1 MIIDHIHGKGK
12 ELQFLGWGSV
22 SHAEGADGLPVF
34 HALKYQVTDSEGKAV
49 PFRFSSIHRA
59 DVNDVLKGHHADK
72 DFGFRIQFEDTD
84 SPSYHM
90 ICTDPVS
97 GATLEKTV
105 TRRKIRAQIEQDKA
119 QEREAYIGPLSY
131 DAWRKQR
138 LPSEEEKERQRAH
151 RFSYAPKI
159 SILVPM
165 YRTPLSFLK
174 DLIDSVQAQT
184 YANWQLCLADGS
196 ASSFSSYA
204 QECANE
210 DPRILYRV
218 LEENRGISGN
228 TNAALHMADGDYI
241 ALLDH
246 DDYLEDTALFELV
259 SCLQTTR
266 HDAVYTDED
275 KVDMEG
281 SLYFDPHFKPDFSPD
296 YLRSTNYICHLFMV
310 RRDLANEVGG
320 LHEAY
325 DGSQDYDFILRCTEH
340 AASVGHVP
348 MALYHWRSHPGSTA
362 ENQESKLYCYE
373 AGKRAL
379 DSHLNRLSI
388 AGEAEMLPWLGLY
401 HIHYVLHEK
410 PLVSILIPN
419 RDQAAVLR
427 RCVHSI
433 QSLTSYKNYEILI
446 LENNSEEPETFACYE
461 ELTRD
466 ARTRV
471 LNWEHPFNYSAINN
485 YGASRAKGDYLL
497 LLNNDTEVLSENW
510 LSELLSDAA
519 QPGVGAAG
527 AKLLY
532 SDDTIQHAG
541 VVLGLGGIA
550 GHVGSRTPGSIPGY
564 FGRAVVRQN
573 ISAVT
578 GACLL
583 ISARDFQLVGGLEED
598 LPLAYN
604 DIDLCLKLR
613 KMGLRIVLNPQV
625 QLYHHESLSRGAED
639 TPEKQ
644 MRLQRE
650 SQYLVEKWGDS
661 LTGND
666 PYYNP
671 NLTLSMQEEAFSL
684 RRTEEDIKK
693 TSDDHKGSI
702 FTETLFLRLKGIL
715 SGNTR

>member
-1 MIIDHIHGKGK
+1 M
-12 ELQFLGWGSV
+12 
-22 SHAEGADGLPVF
+22 
-34 HALKYQVTDSEGKAV
+34 
-49 PFRFSSIHRA
+49 
-59 DVNDVLKGHHADK
+59 
-72 DFGFRIQFEDTD
+72 
-84 SPSYHM
+84 
-90 ICTDPVS
+90 
-97 GATLEKTV
+97 
-105 TRRKIRAQIEQDKA
+105 
-119 QEREAYIGPLSY
+119 
-131 DAWRKQR
+131 
-138 LPSEEEKERQRAH
+138 
-151 RFSYAPKI
+151 
-159 SILVPM
+159 
-165 YRTPLSFLK
+165 
-174 DLIDSVQAQT
+174 
-184 YANWQLCLADGS
+184 
-196 ASSFSSYA
+196 
-204 QECANE
+204 
-210 DPRILYRV
+210 
-218 LEENRGISGN
+218 
-228 TNAALHMADGDYI
+228 
-241 ALLDH
+241 
-246 DDYLEDTALFELV
+246 
-259 SCLQTTR
+259 
-266 HDAVYTDED
+266 
-275 KVDMEG
+275 
-281 SLYFDPHFKPDFSPD
+281 
-296 YLRSTNYICHLFMV
+296 
-310 RRDLANEVGG
+310 
-320 LHEAY
+320 
-325 DGSQDYDFILRCTEH
+325 
-340 AASVGHVP
+340 
-348 MALYHWRSHPGSTA
+348 
-362 ENQESKLYCYE
+362 
-373 AGKRAL
+373 
-379 DSHLNRLSI
+379 
-388 AGEAEMLPWLGLY
+388 
-401 HIHYVLHEK
+401 
-410 PLVSILIPN
+410 
-419 RDQAAVLR
+419 
-427 RCVHSI
+427 HSI